1 MLKVE
6 QIRKR
11 YGKKEILHGITLEVE
26 DGKCLG
32 IIGPNGSGKSTLLS
46 IIVGVLRAE
55 EGSVIRKGRIGY
67 VPQDNALMEDLTV
80 KDNLD
85 FWCAAYGRNSK
96 EIFNSHYFK
105 EILRLEEMMKQRVNT
120 LSGGMKKRVNIG
132 IALIND
138 PDYIILDEPCAA
150 LDIIYKNEII
160 EHLNYLK
167 QQGKT
172 IIYTSHSGDE
182 LERLCDRLCIL
193 KRGEII
199 LDTTV
204 EALKKE
210 QKAYQSFDEML
221 YKVLV

>member
-6 QIRKR
+6 QVKKR

-32 IIGPNGSGKSTLLS
+32 IVGPNGSGKSTLLS
-46 IIVGVLRAE
+46 IMVGVLKAE
-55 EGSVIRKGRIGY
+55 EGSVIKEGKIGY
-67 VPQDNALMEDLTV
+67 VPQNNALMEDLTV

-85 FWCAAYGRNSK
+85 FWCAAYGRQSK
-96 EIFNSHYFK
+96 EVFNSVYFK
-105 EILRLEEMMKQRVNT
+105 ELLGLKEMMKQRVNT

-182 LERLCDRLCIL
+182 LERLCDRLCVL
-193 KRGEII
+193 KQGSII

-204 EALKKE
+204 EVLKKE

-221 YKVLV
+221 YKVLL